1 MCWAAVSAAQQ
12 SGDQEQDQGDVSTGS
27 SATDYRRRGADLMAQ
42 IRGELSDE
50 EEGEGGSVRGE
61 GSVISRGD
69 GSISVRGG
77 TINFGSLRESRAH
90 QHTAREGRPATVRNT
105 RPPGLL
111 DPMGPL
117 AASVQAIELDR
128 QAQDPLRPNPR
139 KSLRRLNSADEVER
153 EVVMDGTDEWVAD
166 RALPVG
172 PQAARPEPPII
183 RVSTAATTQ
192 HPHQRLTTARGGSRV
207 VSSQVGRI
215 QSPPPVPAPAAAPA
229 APASTHTHT
238 HLEPQHPSTSPA
250 REDMNRFVSSS
261 SAHTAHTVVTVS
273 SAVSFVKHAG
283 PPSSLSS
290 SGVRQIAPTD
300 LPAEAL
306 PDRVGRMVYDRQAM
320 RWRQEEVDGNTSDG
334 SEDPFLDF
342 ESFRSAV
349 EDERSDGEG
358 SQPMDEVVDDEEEP
372 EGDETPRDEM
382 PSFDETGGLSI
393 IQQVGGLSMVPE
405 ASESALES
413 DSDITGAP
421 TLVNVGD
428 APSSNEAGA
437 DALKVVEP
445 LSKTA
450 VEEVPSVSAVPEP
463 RLPSN
468 LGVGGDVSVLGA
480 TPMRPSWPL
489 RPALKSAASTPAQS
503 AAPSRQG
510 SVDPSPMV
518 SEAKNRR
525 SVSFSDGRTTG
536 KIRGL
541 APHES
546 EGDSVSDV
554 TSLTLSPLQTDFS
567 PSSRMQRIGNMLD
580 DLEDD
585 SILRNLSIA
594 PGNQSPGG
602 SDEETTEPSDMSRG
616 DPDVDPDVS
625 RTPRAFARTYS
636 FGASDRSKALGK
648 GNATFLTEC
657 SFGVAHEQLV
667 QLITDIHPY
676 QAYWEPLSEID
687 LSKKGVESLA
697 RLKEF
702 LPNLDRL
709 NV

>member
-1 MCWAAVSAAQQ
+1 
-12 SGDQEQDQGDVSTGS
+12 
-27 SATDYRRRGADLMAQ
+27 MAQ

-69 GSISVRGG
+69 GSVSVRGG

-90 QHTAREGRPATVRNT
+90 QQPARDGRPATVRNS
-105 RPPGLL
+105 RPPGSL

-117 AASVQAIELDR
+117 AASIRPLELGG
-128 QAQDPLRPNPR
+128 QAQGPPRPSPR
-139 KSLRRLNSADEVER
+139 KLLRRLSAADEVER
-153 EVVMDGTDEWVAD
+153 EVVMDGPSEGVAD
-166 RALPVG
+166 RAQLVDS
-172 PQAARPEPPII
+172 QTARHEPPII
-183 RVSTAATTQ
+183 RISTAATSEL
-192 HPHQRLTTARGGSRV
+192 PHQRLRTARGGGRV
-207 VSSQVGRI
+207 VSNQVRRI
-215 QSPPPVPAPAAAPA
+215 QSPAPAPAPAA

-238 HLEPQHPSTSPA
+238 HLEPRHPSTSPA

-261 SAHTAHTVVTVS
+261 SAHTAHTAITTS

-306 PDRVGRMVYDRQAM
+306 PDRVGRMVYDREAM
-320 RWRQEEVDGNTSDG
+320 RWRQEEADGNTSDA
-334 SEDPFLDF
+334 SEDPFRDF

-349 EDERSDGEG
+349 EEEGSDGEG
-358 SQPMDEVVDDEEEP
+358 SQPMDEDVDDEEVP
-372 EGDETPRDEM
+372 EHGDETPRDEM
-382 PSFDETGGLSI
+382 PSFDEADGLSI
-393 IQQVGGLSMVPE
+393 VQQVGGLSIVPE
-405 ASESALES
+405 ASESAVES

-421 TLVNVGD
+421 TLVNVGETS
-428 APSSNEAGA
+428 PSNEADDG
-437 DALKVVEP
+437 ALKTVEP
-445 LSKTA
+445 PSKNVVA
-450 VEEVPSVSAVPEP
+450 EVPPVSAVPEP
-463 RLPSN
+463 GLPSN
-468 LGVGGDVSVLGA
+468 LGVAAEVSVLGT
-480 TPMRPSWPL
+480 TPMRSPWPL

-510 SVDPSPMV
+510 SLDPSPMT

-541 APHES
+541 ASKEI
-546 EGDSVSDV
+546 EGESVSDV

-636 FGASDRSKALGK
+636 FGTSDRGKSLGK

-657 SFGVAHEQLV
+657 SFGVAHDQLV